1 MRRRDFLTVV
11 GGVSLAMPGL
21 AHGQSGRVYRLG
33 TLLPG
38 PPMLP
43 TEGRGAILIENLG
56 KLGYKLGENLVYE
69 TRGAKGKVALVPQM
83 MLELVAAKVDAVVTV
98 SYPAAAAAKASGIA
112 TVIASGSGDPVT
124 TGLVNSLAKPGGTVT
139 GIADDA
145 AMLSTKRLSLLKA
158 LLPKLQ
164 KVAMLWNKEDLGM
177 SQRYEAS
184 AKAARDIG
192 VQVQALGVREPDDFD
207 DAFTTMNRENPE
219 AILMVSDSLTLLNRK
234 RVIQYAATRRIPAIY
249 EADNIVHDGG
259 LMSYGADEHESFG
272 RAAALVGRIFKGAK
286 PAELPVEQPTRYLF
300 VINMTTAKAMNL
312 SVPNNL
318 AALADEII
326 ELSHYALLPRSCQ
339 GALHHF
345 QSAHRRP
352 QVMPV
357 FSAKRSWT
365 SMTKLDQLENVKR
378 IDPVQAKQPLNKL
391 FLQRRSSDISK
402 AANIGQGCPRQLK
415 DLFDV
420 RRNRGRFHRAPR
432 GKFGYP
438 ACANSTRPKGGHQ

>member
-1 MRRRDFLTVV
+1 
-11 GGVSLAMPGL
+11 MPGL

-219 AILMVSDSLTLLNRK
+219 AILMVSYTLTLLNRK

-326 ELSHYALLPRSCQ
+326 E
-339 GALHHF
+339 
-345 QSAHRRP
+345 
-352 QVMPV
+352 
-357 FSAKRSWT
+357 
-365 SMTKLDQLENVKR
+365 
-378 IDPVQAKQPLNKL
+378 
-391 FLQRRSSDISK
+391 
-402 AANIGQGCPRQLK
+402 
-415 DLFDV
+415 
-420 RRNRGRFHRAPR
+420 
-432 GKFGYP
+432 
-438 ACANSTRPKGGHQ
+438 